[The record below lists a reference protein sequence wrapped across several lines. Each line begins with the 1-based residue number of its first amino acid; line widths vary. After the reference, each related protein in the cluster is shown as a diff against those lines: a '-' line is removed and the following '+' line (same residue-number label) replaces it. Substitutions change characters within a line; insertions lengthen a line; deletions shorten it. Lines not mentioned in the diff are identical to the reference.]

1 MVPTEPPEP
10 SDPAESHSRDSPR
23 RSVGRYEFLGELG
36 SGAMGTVWRARDT
49 GLNREVAVKEVHLPF
64 DMPPRERERARA
76 RMVREAQ
83 AAARVSHASVVT
95 VHDVLEA
102 DGVPFIVMELL
113 DGESL
118 RDRLRRAGPLPEAE
132 VERIARPL
140 LSALWAAHR
149 AGVIHRDVKPANIM
163 LCEGGNRPVLTDF
176 GIANLPDHEGTA
188 LTGTGTILGTAAY
201 AAPERLENDETSAVS
216 DLWSLGATLFAALV
230 GESPFKRDTLT
241 ATLTA
246 VLTQPVPP
254 MPARGRIGSVVGR
267 LLERDPRRR
276 LLPEQAL
283 AVLDA
288 PDPNRPSPGPEHTPS
303 GPHSS
308 LSGPGRVPSGA
319 RSVPSGPHRPPSGP
333 HSVPSGPHRPP
344 SGPHQQIHTAQPAH
358 PTPVVPAPPAAGSR
372 TPLWIGAAVLASLL
386 VTGVLTLPDL
396 LADFEG
402 TEVAAD
408 DVIGSDGPHPTPSP
422 SPEPSEPD
430 LPEAFSDD
438 APEGFVHFS
447 DGVVELVLP
456 EGWEVKDGDISGGG
470 GSVTRLS
477 SYDFDTGVETGTATV
492 VATQYDFLVHDS
504 ESAMLRMEELLE
516 GDDDYSDVRQQRMD
530 TEGMGG
536 GLQSSVYEVLFHHEE
551 REVQDRWM
559 FTREITDEGRG
570 ISYRLSLNFP
580 ADLRDEY
587 RDDFQS
593 VLDSF
598 GPDPDAESA
607 AD

>member
-10 SDPAESHSRDSPR
+10 SDPAESRPRSSPG

-36 SGAMGTVWRARDT
+36 SGAMGTVWRAHDT
-49 GLNREVAVKEVHLPF
+49 RLNREVAVKEVHLPH

-83 AAARVSHASVVT
+83 AAARVSHPSVVT

-102 DGVPFIVMELL
+102 DGVTFIVMELL

-118 RDRLRRAGPLPEAE
+118 RDRLKRSGPLSEAE

-163 LCEGGNRPVLTDF
+163 LSEGGARPVLTDF

-201 AAPERLENDETSAVS
+201 AAPERLESDRTSAVS
-216 DLWSLGATLFAALV
+216 DLWSLGATLFAALA

-254 MPARGRIGSVVGR
+254 VPARGRIASVVTG

-283 AVLDA
+283 TVLEA
-288 PDPNRPSPGPEHTPS
+288 PEPSRPSPE
-303 GPHSS
+303 
-308 LSGPGRVPSGA
+308 
-319 RSVPSGPHRPPSGP
+319 PHRPPSGP
-333 HSVPSGPHRPP
+333 HGRLHAGPVAPPVPVAPAPP
-344 SGPHQQIHTAQPAH
+344 SGR
-358 PTPVVPAPPAAGSR
+358 SR
-372 TPLWIGAAVLASLL
+372 APLWIGAAVLAALL
-386 VTGVLTLPDL
+386 AAVGLTLPNMLSDHSG
-396 LADFEG
+396 A
-402 TEVAAD
+402 EVAAD
-408 DVIGSDGPHPTPSP
+408 DTAGSDEPEPSSDP
-422 SPEPSEPD
+422 SPEPSESD
-430 LPEAFSDD
+430 LPDD
-438 APEGFVHFS
+438 APEGFVHFG

-456 EGWEVKDGDISGGG
+456 KDWEVREGDAGG
-470 GSVTRLS
+470 GSESATRLA

-492 VATQYDFLVHDS
+492 VATRYDFLVHDS
-504 ESAMLRMEELLE
+504 ESAMLRMEELLRSDE
-516 GDDDYSDVRQQRMD
+516 DFSDVRQQRLD

-551 REVQDRWM
+551 RDVQDRWM
-559 FTREITDEGRG
+559 FTREITDETRG
-570 ISYRLSLNFP
+570 MSYRLSFNFP

-587 RDDFQS
+587 QEDFQS

-598 GPDPDAESA
+598 GPDGAGVND
-607 AD
+607 